1 MFCANRRNK
10 KEEFLYHML
19 LVNLHER
26 EVDCSLKEL
35 AQE

>member
-1 MFCANRRNK
+1 MFCANRKNK

-26 EVDCSLKEL
+26 EVDFPLKEL